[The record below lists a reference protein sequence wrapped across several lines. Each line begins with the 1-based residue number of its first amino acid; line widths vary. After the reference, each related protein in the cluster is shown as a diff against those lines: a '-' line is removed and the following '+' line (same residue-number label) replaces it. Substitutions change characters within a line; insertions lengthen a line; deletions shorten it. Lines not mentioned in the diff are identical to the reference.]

1 MLAHLKIK
9 SSYLFRVS
17 NFGVKDKF
25 TNNIDTIISLVEENE
40 DEGGFHI
47 WAGGHYEDIFDG
59 TLTRE

>member
-1 MLAHLKIK
+1 MCAFL
-9 SSYLFRVS
+9 RVS

-25 TNNIDTIISLVEENE
+25 TKNVDTIISLVEENE